1 MGLGAAPAVGNT
13 PLWAMPAPTGGPA
26 ARLPFYALMFFTF
39 IVLVGPQGLLPALAP
54 LHLALVAATVAAATH
69 VADRLRRAAPLTI
82 SEPETRLALV
92 LFGLGTLSVPTSYW
106 IEGSVQTLLGLFGKS
121 LMVFLLLANI
131 LVTAERLRGMLWL
144 LTLGSMIPAAAVVKD
159 YLSGNLV
166 GARVHGYLSALTS
179 NPNDV
184 ALTLNIVIALAVGL
198 ALASRKRGHR
208 VALAAAIALGVA
220 GVVVTFSRAGFIFL
234 TTTLF
239 LYLGRLKKG
248 RSGIVL
254 LLLLLLVL
262 TLNVDGFI
270 ARLGTIGDV
279 QTDGSGRERWET
291 MGKAFYLMA
300 THPLTGVGVGQSIL
314 ALNDIGGVR
323 WRNIH
328 NVYLEIAVD
337 LGIPALL
344 VYLAL
349 LYRALRSVAEA
360 RRAWS
365 AADVDLYYLA
375 QGLEISLIG
384 FAVAAMFY
392 PVAYHLF
399 FYYLLGLAVAVKGLG
414 RQEILADA
422 GHQRASGEGRAPAG
436 DRGHR

>member
-1 MGLGAAPAVGNT
+1 MGSGAAPAVRNT
-13 PLWAMPAPTGGPA
+13 RLWAMPAPTG

-39 IVLVGPQGLLPALAP
+39 TVLVAPQGLLPALAP

-69 VADRLRRAAPLTI
+69 VADRLRRAAPLTV
-82 SEPETRLALV
+82 SEPEIRLALV

-121 LMVFLLLANI
+121 LIVFLLIANI

-144 LTLGSMIPAAAVVKD
+144 LTLGSMIPAATVVKD
-159 YLSGNLV
+159 YLSGDLV
-166 GARVHGYLSALTS
+166 DARVQGYLSALTS

-234 TTTLF
+234 TTTLL

-279 QTDGSGRERWET
+279 KTDGSGRERWET
-291 MGKAFYLMA
+291 IGKAFSLMA

-349 LYRALRSVAEA
+349 LYRALRSVAEV

-365 AADVDLYYLA
+365 AADVDLHYLA

-414 RQEILADA
+414 RQEILAHVGTEPA
-422 GHQRASGEGRAPAG
+422 AASPSSR
-436 DRGHR
+436 DRRSIADQ

>member
-1 MGLGAAPAVGNT
+1 MMGLGTTPAVRNT
-13 PLWAMPAPTGGPA
+13 SLWAMPAPTEGPTV
-26 ARLPFYALMFFTF
+26 RLPFYALMAFTF
-39 IVLVGPQGLLPALAP
+39 VVLVAPQGLLPALAP

-69 VADRLRRAAPLTI
+69 VVDRLRRAAPLTV
-82 SEPETRLALV
+82 SEPEIRLALL
-92 LFGLGTLSVPTSYW
+92 LFGLGILSVPTSYW

-121 LMVFLLLANI
+121 MIVFLLLANI

-144 LTLGSMIPAAAVVKD
+144 LTLGSMIPAATVVKD
-159 YLSGNLV
+159 YLSGDLV
-166 GARVHGYLSALTS
+166 GARVQGYLSALTS

-208 VALAAAIALGVA
+208 VALAAVIALSVA

-234 TTTLF
+234 TTTLL

-291 MGKAFYLMA
+291 IGKAFSLMA
-300 THPLTGVGVGQSIL
+300 THPLTGVGVGQSII

-323 WRNIH
+323 WRHIH

-337 LGIPALL
+337 LGIPALI
-344 VYLAL
+344 VYLL
-349 LYRALRSVAEA
+349 LLSRALRSVAEA

-365 AADVDLYYLA
+365 AHDVDLSYLA

-399 FYYLLGLAVAVKGLG
+399 FYYLLGLAVAVKRLG
-414 RQEILADA
+414 RQE
-422 GHQRASGEGRAPAG
+422 RAAGEGRAPVG

>member
-1 MGLGAAPAVGNT
+1 MGSGAAPAVRNT
-13 PLWAMPAPTGGPA
+13 PLWAMPAPTG

-39 IVLVGPQGLLPALAP
+39 IVLVAPQGQLPALAP

-69 VADRLRRAAPLTI
+69 VADRLRRAAPLTV
-82 SEPETRLALV
+82 SEPEIRLALV

-121 LMVFLLLANI
+121 LIVFLLIANI
-131 LVTAERLRGMLWL
+131 LVTAERLRGMVWL

-159 YLSGNLV
+159 YLSGDLA

-179 NPNDV
+179 NSNDV

-198 ALASRKRGHR
+198 TLASPRRGHR

-220 GVVVTFSRAGFIFL
+220 GVVVTFS
-234 TTTLF
+234 
-239 LYLGRLKKG
+239 
-248 RSGIVL
+248 
-254 LLLLLLVL
+254 LLLVL

-291 MGKAFYLMA
+291 IGKAFSLMA

-399 FYYLLGLAVAVKGLG
+399 FYYLLGLAVAIKGLG
-414 RQEILADA
+414 RQEILAHVGTERSIA
-422 GHQRASGEGRAPAG
+422 
-436 DRGHR
+436 DR

>member
-1 MGLGAAPAVGNT
+1 MGLGTVPAVRDT
-13 PLWAMPAPTGGPA
+13 RLWAMPAPTGGPA
-26 ARLPFYALMFFTF
+26 GRLPFYALMFFTF
-39 IVLVGPQGLLPALAP
+39 IVLVAPQGVLPALAP
-54 LHLALVAATVAAATH
+54 LHLALVAATVAVAAH
-69 VADRLRRAAPLTI
+69 VADRFRRAAPLTV
-82 SEPETRLALV
+82 SEPEIRLALL

-121 LMVFLLLANI
+121 LIVFLLLANI

-144 LTLGSMIPAAAVVKD
+144 LTLGSMVPAAAVVKD
-159 YLSGNLV
+159 YLSGDLV
-166 GARVHGYLSALTS
+166 GTRVQGYLSALTS
-179 NPNDV
+179 NANDV
-184 ALTLNIVIALAVGL
+184 ALTLNIAIALAVGL

-234 TTTLF
+234 TTTLL

-262 TLNVDGFI
+262 TLNVDGFV

-291 MGKAFYLMA
+291 TWKAFHLMA
-300 THPLTGVGVGQSIL
+300 THPLTGVGIGQSII

-328 NVYLEIAVD
+328 NVYIEIAVD

-344 VYLAL
+344 VYLL
-349 LYRALRSVAEA
+349 LFCRALRSVAEA

-365 AADVDLYYLA
+365 AHDVDLYYLA

-392 PVAYHLF
+392 PVAYHF
-399 FYYLLGLAVAVKGLG
+399 FVYYLLGLAVAVKGLR

-422 GHQRASGEGRAPAG
+422 GQQRAAGEGRAPVG
-436 DRGHR
+436 DRGPR

>member
-1 MGLGAAPAVGNT
+1 MGSGAAPAVRNT
-13 PLWAMPAPTGGPA
+13 PLWAMPAPTG

-39 IVLVGPQGLLPALAP
+39 IVLVAPQGLLPALAP

-69 VADRLRRAAPLTI
+69 LADRLRRAAPLTV
-82 SEPETRLALV
+82 SEPEIRLALV
-92 LFGLGTLSVPTSYW
+92 LFGLGALSVPTSYW
-106 IEGSVQTLLGLFGKS
+106 IEGSVQSLLALFGKS
-121 LMVFLLLANI
+121 LIVFLLIANI

-144 LTLGSMIPAAAVVKD
+144 LTLGSSVPAVTVVKE
-159 YLSGNLV
+159 YLSGDLV
-166 GARVHGYLSALTS
+166 GARVQGYLSALTS

-184 ALTLNIVIALAVGL
+184 ALTLNIAVALAVGL
-198 ALASRKRGHR
+198 ALASRRRGHR
-208 VALAAAIALGVA
+208 IALAAVIALGVA

-234 TTTLF
+234 TTTLL

-300 THPLTGVGVGQSIL
+300 THPLTGVGVGQSII

-323 WRNIH
+323 WRHIH

-344 VYLAL
+344 VYLLL

-365 AADVDLYYLA
+365 AHDVDLCHLA

-414 RQEILADA
+414 RQEILAHVGTERSIA
-422 GHQRASGEGRAPAG
+422 
-436 DRGHR
+436 DR